1 MEVIIVNSTSNNQD
15 KTPGKILFKQMLSGL
30 EQQYVIQWYDVFVK
44 WIYLVVCFY
53 KLLDFVVYKHKQ

>member
-30 EQQYVIQWYDVFVK
+30 EQQYVIQRYDVFVK
-44 WIYLVVCFY
+44 MNLFY
-53 KLLDFVVYKHKQ
+53 AMVLKNFRLCCI